1 MENQRVVSQG
11 SLGQVFLRE
20 IFRAGAWG
28 VVLVIVFFIFLAG
41 MRSNI
46 KNAIDFTIK
55 QSVIEMKS
63 LAYDKHFFHGVK
75 KNIKKGIEFAA
86 TTTKKEFKGF
96 IDDKDVQQ
104 NIKDAIDFW
113 YGYEHK
119 YRQPTSPKTGKEG

>member
-41 MRSNI
+41 MRFNV
-46 KNAIDFTIK
+46 KKAIDFTIK

-63 LAYDKHFFHGVK
+63 LAYDKRFFHGVK

-96 IDDKDVQQ
+96 RDDKDFQQ
-104 NIKDAIDFW
+104 NIKAAIDFG
-113 YGYEHK
+113 YG
-119 YRQPTSPKTGKEG
+119 